1 LKEKGLAMLFEKIER
16 VAVGVK
22 DLKAAQEFFADLLDI
37 RFDEPLTDDNMKIR
51 AVYSYLGLELVEST
65 GPGSMI
71 DKFLQQ
77 RGEGVFCIVI
87 KVSDM
92 KEAIRRFEAKGLR
105 RTGELKVGG
114 MREVAFHP
122 KGVHGL
128 QIVLVEYQAKH
139 PATVAALGK

>member
-1 LKEKGLAMLFEKIER
+1 
-16 VAVGVK
+16 
-22 DLKAAQEFFADLLDI
+22 
-37 RFDEPLTDDNMKIR
+37 MKIR

-71 DKFLQQ
+71 DKFIQQ

-87 KVSDM
+87 KVSDLE
-92 KEAIRRFEAKGLR
+92 EAIRRFEAKGLR
-105 RTGELKVGG
+105 RTGELKIGG

-122 KGVHGL
+122 KDAHGL
-128 QIVLVEYQAKH
+128 QIILVEYQAKH